1 MSDALR
7 RALRTA
13 AQTFVGVFSL
23 TLLGF
28 LSSVQEWAGGT
39 AVDFPSVN
47 PLGKAAV
54 GAAAAVAAGLVS
66 FAVNAL
72 EDSPTIA
79 FPALLKAEASSG
91 VNPVTV
97 DPAAAAPVKKAPARK
112 RPPAKKAA
120 AKKR

>member
-39 AVDFPSVN
+39 AADFPSVN

-72 EDSPTIA
+72 EDSPKVR

-97 DPAAAAPVKKAPARK
+97 DPPAAPVKKAVGK
-112 RPPAKKAA
+112 RAPEKKAA